1 MLERFFAIPANSLV
15 HGGAFAWEPLS
26 CLVTGIGPASSA
38 PSESVVPVFLGQI
51 FDSIVKGNQHSAQIL
66 RLQPPTLRLRR
77 DSSNVRN
84 PSRSIL

>member
-1 MLERFFAIPANSLV
+1 MVERFFAISANSLV

-26 CLVTGIGPASSA
+26 RLIGPASSA

-51 FDSIVKGNQHSAQIL
+51 FESIVKGNQHSAQIL
-66 RLQPPTLRLRR
+66 RLRPPTLRLRR

-84 PSRSIL
+84 PSHSIL